1 MALTNKQRRDRDI
14 FKFCSAKMNEKIGQ
28 KTKYTYQA
36 VLAMA
41 EQKFYLAPDTIADIL
56 RAYEPIPE
64 TGDPGQTN
72 LLDELKN
79 HPQSPQP

>member
-14 FKFCSAKMNEKIGQ
+14 YRFCTAKLQEKVGLKQ
-28 KTKYTYQA
+28 KYTYQA

-41 EQKFYLAPDTIADIL
+41 EHKFYLAPDTIADIL

-72 LLDELKN
+72 ILDEIKN
-79 HPQSPQP
+79 HTQSTRP